1 MTQKTQSGWFQR
13 LVQTPG
19 DLLAGVTYPLEA
31 LLLLVRS
38 PRLLSLV
45 VMPIVVNTIL
55 GVFLYAGVLIPGWQW
70 ISHLSTGLPTGTA
83 AWIATLPPWLSQLL
97 GWLPVGVGF
106 LDDVLQGIL
115 AIALLIVLGLLL
127 VQFGAIIGAPWYGN
141 LAEQVE
147 RHRMGQLPAGAMS
160 LGRAMQ
166 DVWRAIAFQGKK
178 LVLLAI
184 AAPLLLISSVLPLGG
199 LVASAGWLTLA
210 IVLILLDFIDPPLE
224 RRRLNF
230 RSKLG
235 VVGKTLPAS
244 GTFGFVCLW
253 LISIP
258 FLNLLTVPLCVVAG
272 TLFCCDYALPG
283 LAKSKSLLMSHEPRT
298 ANQLTKDE

>member
-1 MTQKTQSGWFQR
+1 MAQKTELSLFQR
-13 LVQTPG
+13 LVQVPG

-31 LLLLVRS
+31 VLLLLRS

-55 GVFLYAGVLIPGWQW
+55 GVLLYVGVLIPGWQW
-70 ISHLSTGLPTGTA
+70 ISQLSTGLPTGTA
-83 AWIATLPPWLSQLL
+83 AWIAALPPWLSHLL

-106 LDDVLQGIL
+106 LDDLLQGVL
-115 AIALLIVLGLLL
+115 AIALLIILGLLL

-147 RHRMGQLPAGAMS
+147 RHRMGQLPAGPMS
-160 LGRAMQ
+160 LGRALK

-178 LVLLAI
+178 LILLAI
-184 AAPLLLISSVLPLGG
+184 AAPLLLIFNVLPLGG
-199 LVASAGWLTLA
+199 LIASTGWISLA

-224 RRRLNF
+224 RRRLSF
-230 RSKLG
+230 RTKLG
-235 VVGKTLPAS
+235 IVHRTFPAS

-253 LISIP
+253 LVSIP

-272 TLFCCDYALPG
+272 TLFCCDYALPK
-283 LAKSKSLLMSHEPRT
+283 LSNS
-298 ANQLTKDE
+298 QLTHLQ

>member
-1 MTQKTQSGWFQR
+1 MAQKTQPGLVQR

-19 DLLAGVTYPLEA
+19 DFLAGVTYPLEA
-31 LLLLVRS
+31 GLLLLRS

-55 GVFLYAGVLIPGWQW
+55 GTLLYVGVLVPGWQL
-70 ISHLSTGLPTGTA
+70 ISQLSIGLPTGTA

-97 GWLPVGVGF
+97 GWVPAGVGF
-106 LDDVLQGIL
+106 LDNVLQGIL
-115 AIALLIVLGLLL
+115 AIALLIILGLLL
-127 VQFGAIIGAPWYGN
+127 VQFGAIVGAPWYGN

-147 RHRMGQLPAGAMS
+147 RHRMGQLPTSTMS
-160 LGRAMQ
+160 LRRALR

-178 LVLLAI
+178 LFLLVLV
-184 AAPLLLISSVLPLGG
+184 APLLLILNVLPLGG
-199 LVASAGWLTLA
+199 LIASTGWLSLA

-224 RRRLNF
+224 RRRLSF
-230 RSKLG
+230 RTKLG
-235 VVGKTLPAS
+235 IVQQTLPAS
-244 GTFGFVCLW
+244 VTFGFVCLW

-272 TLFCCDYALPG
+272 TLFCCDYALPK
-283 LAKSKSLLMSHEPRT
+283 LIQHEILE
-298 ANQLTKDE
+298 ADEQ